1 MEKLGTNYGGW
12 YVPSHMNLNESSVI
26 YSGGVGEDM
35 SFDIKL
41 QSKYNCNVYLID
53 PTTKAIKHFEEIR
66 EYYKDKDKKV
76 ITGNIQPDYIYNID
90 NESPNFDKIKYFN
103 YGLWN
108 ENTELKFYKQE
119 NDDYVSQS
127 IIDGMFSNN
136 YDIIKTKTVKT
147 IMNENNHHHIDLL
160 KLDIEGAENK
170 VLEKMFEDNIYP
182 NYILIEF
189 DLLLKKK
196 DFDNSTKHII
206 HTMITKHNYKILKN
220 DNLNITF
227 VRI

>member
-12 YVPSHMNLNESSVI
+12 YVPTHMNLNKSSVI

-41 QSKYNCNVYLID
+41 QSKYNCNIYLID

-66 EYYKDKDKKV
+66 EYYKDNDKKV
-76 ITGNIQPDYIYNID
+76 ITGNIQPDYFYNIE
-90 NESPNFDKIKYFN
+90 NETPNFEKINYID

-119 NDDYVSQS
+119 NDNYVSQS
-127 IIDGMFSNN
+127 IINGMFSNN
-136 YDIIKTKTVKT
+136 FDIIKTKTIKT
-147 IMNENNHHHIDLL
+147 IMDENNHRHIDLL

-196 DFDNSTKHII
+196 DFDNSTKRII
-206 HTMITKHNYKILKN
+206 HNMITKHNYKILKN

-227 VRI
+227 SRI